1 MKFSLLANREV
12 STWSE
17 EWRHECE
24 VAHLLDMP
32 IAARNLLL
40 DGIQGGTHEERGIK
54 GARGEAAVA
63 QLRSEIARLAELRKR
78 G

>member
-1 MKFSLLANREV
+1 
-12 STWSE
+12 
-17 EWRHECE
+17 

-40 DGIQGGTHEERGIK
+40 DGVRGGTHEERGIR

-63 QLRSEIARLAELRKR
+63 RLRAEIARLSELRKR
-78 G
+78 R